1 MSLVSLNKLAIACAV
16 ILIAGCRTTSLSDE
30 RKDIQS
36 VLNVPV
42 EMEDDTPFVVP
53 QNIQQKMMPSTLN
66 SQSPV
71 LQKRFDISANNVDV
85 KSFFSSLVE
94 ETPFSV
100 IFHNDLSGA
109 LSLELKQ
116 VTLDEV
122 LEAVSQTYDYHIEKS
137 GRILQVSPATIST
150 ETFSFNYLLIKRNGT
165 SQTSIS
171 SGGITQ
177 NDNSNNLNNRNSSSN
192 SSSTRNSDS
201 NGSSS
206 KTNSTNS
213 VNGTF
218 IESQTETDYWK
229 ELESTLSSLI
239 QGEGK
244 LVVLSPQAGLVT
256 VKGYP
261 KDVAL
266 VKAFLSRSEENLQR
280 QVILEARIIEVTL
293 SDGYQQGI
301 EWQRLLSNVGAKNN
315 ITNTR
320 FEYSDSNPE
329 SAFSGVSLS
338 NVISNTLGGV
348 TSLSFANTNF
358 EGVVNLLSTQGD
370 VNVLSSPRITALNN
384 QKAVIKVGNDEYFVT
399 DVSSSNTIT
408 GVSSVSTPEIEL
420 TPFFSGI
427 ALDVTPQIND
437 EGQVL
442 LHVHPS
448 VIDVVEQQKTIEIQ
462 EALYQLPL
470 ANSSIR
476 ETDTMIKAASGDIVV
491 IGGLMS
497 SRTTENESKVP
508 LLGSIPLVGELFTNR
523 QESIEKTEL
532 IILIKPVVV
541 TGKGTWRDQLK
552 KSKALLDKWYK

>member
-1 MSLVSLNKLAIACAV
+1 MSLVSLNKLAITCAV

-36 VLNVPV
+36 VLNVPTQTV
-42 EMEDDTPFVVP
+42 EDAPFVVP
-53 QNIQQKMMPSTLN
+53 QNIQQKMMPSTLSN
-66 SQSPV
+66 SSPI
-71 LQKRFDISANNVDV
+71 LQKRFDISANNIDV
-85 KSFFSSLVE
+85 RSFFSSLVDK
-94 ETPFSV
+94 TPFSV
-100 IFHNDLSGA
+100 IFDNDLTGT

-116 VTLDEV
+116 VTLDEA
-122 LEAVSQTYDYHIEKS
+122 LDAVSQTYDYRIVKS

-150 ETFSFNYLLIKRNGT
+150 ETFSFNYLLIKRNGK

-171 SGGITQ
+171 SGGISQSGSNNSSNNNST
-177 NDNSNNLNNRNSSSN
+177 NNSNNGSNSNGNNSGSSN
-192 SSSTRNSDS
+192 
-201 NGSSS
+201 G
-206 KTNSTNS
+206 

-218 IESQTETDYWK
+218 IESETETDYWK

-315 ITNTR
+315 ITNST
-320 FEYSDSNPE
+320 FTSSN
-329 SAFSGVSLS
+329 SAFPSVSLS

-399 DVSSSNTIT
+399 DVSSSNTVT

-448 VIDVVEQQKTIEIQ
+448 VIDVVEQQKIINIQ
-462 EALYQLPL
+462 DVLYQLPL

-523 QESIEKTEL
+523 QESIDKTEL

>member
-1 MSLVSLNKLAIACAV
+1 MSLVSLNKLAIVCAV
-16 ILIAGCRTTSLSDE
+16 IVIAGCRTTSLDDE
-30 RKDIQS
+30 RKEIQN
-36 VLNVPV
+36 VLNIPAETVEELPFMVPK
-42 EMEDDTPFVVP
+42 
-53 QNIQQKMMPSTLN
+53 NIQQKMMPSTLSN
-66 SQSPV
+66 SSPV
-71 LQKRFDISANNVDV
+71 LQKRFDISAHNIDV

-94 ETPFSV
+94 DTPFSV
-100 IFHNDLSGA
+100 IFHNDLSGT

-116 VTLDEV
+116 VTLDEA
-122 LEAVSQTYDYHIEKS
+122 LEAVSQTYDYRVEKS
-137 GRILQVSPATIST
+137 GRILQVSPASITT

-177 NDNSNNLNNRNSSSN
+177 NDNSNGSNNNSNNRSNNSGSSSN
-192 SSSTRNSDS
+192 SS
-201 NGSSS
+201 NG
-206 KTNSTNS
+206 

-218 IESQTETDYWK
+218 IESETETDYWK
-229 ELESTLSSLI
+229 ELETTLSNLI
-239 QGEGK
+239 KGEGK
-244 LVVLSPQAGLVT
+244 LVVISPQAGLVT

-301 EWQRLLSNVGAKNN
+301 EWQRLLSSVGSRNN
-315 ITNTR
+315 ISNAR
-320 FEYSDSNPE
+320 FES
-329 SAFSGVSLS
+329 SGSTSLFPDVALS
-338 NVISNTLGGV
+338 NVITNTLGGV

-358 EGVVNLLSTQGD
+358 EGVVSLLSTQGD

-427 ALDVTPQIND
+427 ALDVTPQIDD

-448 VIDVVEQQKTIEIQ
+448 VIDVVEQQKVINIQ
-462 EALYQLPL
+462 EVAYQLPL

-476 ETDTMIKAASGDIVV
+476 ETDTMIKASSGDIVV

-541 TGKGTWRDQLK
+541 TGKGTWRNQLK

>member
-1 MSLVSLNKLAIACAV
+1 MSLVSLNKLAITCAV

-36 VLNVPV
+36 VLNVPAQTV
-42 EMEDDTPFVVP
+42 EDTPFVVP
-53 QNIQQKMMPSTLN
+53 QNIQQKMMPSTLSN
-66 SQSPV
+66 SSPI
-71 LQKRFDISANNVDV
+71 LQKRFDISANNIDV
-85 KSFFSSLVE
+85 RSFFSSLVD

-100 IFHNDLSGA
+100 IFDNDLTGT

-116 VTLDEV
+116 VTLDEA
-122 LEAVSQTYDYHIEKS
+122 LDAVSQTYDYRIEKS

-150 ETFSFNYLLIKRNGT
+150 ETFSFNYLLIKRNGK

-171 SGGITQ
+171 SGGISQ
-177 NDNSNNLNNRNSSSN
+177 SGSSN
-192 SSSTRNSDS
+192 SSNNNSNNNSNNGS
-201 NGSSS
+201 NGNGS
-206 KTNSTNS
+206 NSGSNNG
-213 VNGTF
+213 VNGTL

-315 ITNTR
+315 ITNST
-320 FEYSDSNPE
+320 FTSSN
-329 SAFSGVSLS
+329 SAFPSVSLS

-399 DVSSSNTIT
+399 DVSSSNTVT

-448 VIDVVEQQKTIEIQ
+448 VIDVVEQQKIINIQ
-462 EALYQLPL
+462 DVLYQLPL

-523 QESIEKTEL
+523 QESIDKTEL